1 MTSIRKFLGAGML
14 GVVLAA
20 GAALPSSASEAGAAT
35 LAKAQAQPY
44 PGESF
49 SQYYRRGYYGG
60 RGYRRGPSGGA
71 IAGGVIGGLALGAL
85 AGAAIAGSQP
95 AYGYGPGAPVG
106 NVYGADPAWVEYCA
120 SKYRSFDLRT
130 GTYLARDGYRYPCE

>member
-1 MTSIRKFLGAGML
+1 MTPIRKLLGAAVA
-14 GVVLAA
+14 GVVLTA
-20 GAALPSSASEAGAAT
+20 GAAMPTVAAESPSAA
-35 LAKAQAQPY
+35 LAKAQAQSY
-44 PGESF
+44 PGEGY

-120 SKYRSFDLRT
+120 SKYRSFDPRT